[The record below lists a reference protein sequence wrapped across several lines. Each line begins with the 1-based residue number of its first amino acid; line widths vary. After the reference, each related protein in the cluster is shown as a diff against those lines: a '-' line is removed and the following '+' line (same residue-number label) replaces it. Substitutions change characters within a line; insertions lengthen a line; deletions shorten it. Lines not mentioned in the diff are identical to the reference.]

1 MIPQPYNDAGL
12 IMQGFSTLGQGAGQF
27 AEQQRQT
34 ALQNAPIDPQLEAF
48 ARARMRQAVERINAG
63 GDPRVEAANYKQ
75 DLANIL
81 KGGPGMQ
88 APQVNMPDIVG
99 RTVGPSSPMQGAG
112 QAPPTQQS
120 AFSGEMP
127 PKQMSVG
134 LPPQTDM
141 SGNTVSFPQQAPQPQ
156 PQPQRQAPQPA
167 PQGQRINQTAA
178 PQQSV
183 APQGRM
189 TQRQFD
195 DFAKLNPQ
203 FQSMDQIEMTRQS
216 GANKMAVAEQN
227 NIARAMMQQAR
238 EAGLDERA
246 SASLVLKAQQIEAI
260 SGVKVFDIMMRLR
273 GLNATLGSRER
284 VAALNRDQRLQYAKL
299 YQRMF
304 ADAAKAKAAAESV
317 GDESGAAMSKSMM
330 DAATQGSNILGVTNI
345 EEDII
350 DPGQPEQPGIF
361 GTSIGGTPAVPPK
374 TGPVAKPLP
383 ASPAGPPTTSTSTSK
398 STTQTNSAPQSLQD
412 RINARRKK

>member
-34 ALQNAPIDPQLEAF
+34 AMQNAPIDPQLEAF
-48 ARARMRQAVERINAG
+48 ARARMRQAIERIDAG

-81 KGGPGMQ
+81 KGGAGVR

-99 RTVGPSSPMQGAG
+99 RTVGPSSQMQGAS
-112 QAPPTQQS
+112 QVPPTQQS
-120 AFSGEMP
+120 AFSGDMP
-127 PKQMSVG
+127 PKQMSVA
-134 LPPQTDM
+134 LPPQTDL
-141 SGNTVSFPQQAPQPQ
+141 SGNTVRMPQQTLQPQPKAPQQARPPS
-156 PQPQRQAPQPA
+156 
-167 PQGQRINQTAA
+167 QRINQTAA
-178 PQQSV
+178 PQQPA
-183 APQGRM
+183 APQSRM

-216 GANKMAVAEQN
+216 GANKLALAEQN
-227 NIARAMMQQAR
+227 NTARAMMQQAR

-246 SASLVLKAQQIEAI
+246 SASLVLKAQQIEAV

-284 VAALNRDQRLQYAKL
+284 VAGLNRDQRLQYARL

-304 ADAAKAKAAAESV
+304 ADAARAKAAAESV
-317 GDESGAAMSKSMM
+317 GDESGAAMSQSMM

-345 EEDII
+345 EEGVI
-350 DPGQPEQPGIF
+350 DPGSPGKKGIVF
-361 GTSIGGTPAVPPK
+361 DTPPVPPK

-383 ASPAGPPTTSTSTSK
+383 ASPVGPPATSTSTSK
-398 STTQTNSAPQSLQD
+398 STTQTNKTQK
-412 RINARRKK
+412 RREGLGL

>member
-12 IMQGFSTLGQGAGQF
+12 IMQGFSTLGQGVGQF

-81 KGGPGMQ
+81 KGGPGVQ

-112 QAPPTQQS
+112 QAALPTQQS

-127 PKQMSVG
+127 PKQMSVA
-134 LPPQTDM
+134 LPPQTDL
-141 SGNTVSFPQQAPQPQ
+141 SGNTVRMPQAQPQQP
-156 PQPQRQAPQPA
+156 QAPRQA

-178 PQQSV
+178 PQQPA
-183 APQGRM
+183 APQARM

-246 SASLVLKAQQIEAI
+246 SASLVLKAQQIEAV

-304 ADAAKAKAAAESV
+304 ADAARAKAAAEAV
-317 GDESGAAMSKSMM
+317 GDESGASMSKSMM
-330 DAATQGSNILGVTNI
+330 DAATMGSNILGVTNI
-345 EEDII
+345 EEGVI
-350 DPGQPEQPGIF
+350 DPGSPGEEGIIF
-361 GTSIGGTPAVPPK
+361 DTPPVPPK

-383 ASPAGPPTTSTSTSK
+383 ASPAGPPATSTSTSK

>member
-1 MIPQPYNDAGL
+1 
-12 IMQGFSTLGQGAGQF
+12 
-27 AEQQRQT
+27 
-34 ALQNAPIDPQLEAF
+34 
-48 ARARMRQAVERINAG
+48 
-63 GDPRVEAANYKQ
+63 
-75 DLANIL
+75 
-81 KGGPGMQ
+81 
-88 APQVNMPDIVG
+88 
-99 RTVGPSSPMQGAG
+99 
-112 QAPPTQQS
+112 
-120 AFSGEMP
+120 
-127 PKQMSVG
+127 
-134 LPPQTDM
+134 
-141 SGNTVSFPQQAPQPQ
+141 
-156 PQPQRQAPQPA
+156 
-167 PQGQRINQTAA
+167 
-178 PQQSV
+178 
-183 APQGRM
+183 M

-216 GANKMAVAEQN
+216 GANKLALAEQN

-330 DAATQGSNILGVTNI
+330 DAATVGSNILGVTNI
-345 EEDII
+345 EEGVI
-350 DPGQPEQPGIF
+350 DPGSPGEEGIIF
-361 GTSIGGTPAVPPK
+361 DTPPVPPK